1 MERGCIWAVPKTHI
15 QNSRFTYLH
24 ITIARSWITAIE
36 GRCYFGQIWQRLQG
50 SVPQHRDKSFVRNT
64 GYEECYINFKR
75 PCKIISYCKRD
86 FFILSTES
94 PWTTKTQWQVTL
106 LTAILYIFSTTCM
119 PKPKA
124 NIVLL
129 NTGVGQKSKIL
140 DGWYSRTNEC
150 VRCSF
155 RAKATDNIQHIITYV
170 LGKSAIPRSVC
181 KEKVLW
187 ASNIE

>member
-1 MERGCIWAVPKTHI
+1 MGSSKNTHTKFKICI
-15 QNSRFTYLH
+15 FTYHYCTFLNH
-24 ITIARSWITAIE
+24 AIE

-50 SVPQHRDKSFVRNT
+50 SVPQRRDKAFVRNT

-75 PCKIISYCKRD
+75 PCKIIS
-86 FFILSTES
+86 FSES

-129 NTGVGQKSKIL
+129 NTGVGQKSKFL

-155 RAKATDNIQHIITYV
+155 RAKATDNIRHIIT
-170 LGKSAIPRSVC
+170 
-181 KEKVLW
+181 
-187 ASNIE
+187 